1 MQIGNVTIDSAL
13 HVSVGTALVPLAADQ
28 LRTVTHRSPRNEA

>member
-13 HVSVGTALVPLAADQ
+13 HVSVGTALVLLGADQ
-28 LRTVTHRSPRNEA
+28 IRAVTHRSPRN